1 MDKMQF
7 DMVQIVRSV
16 PLFLSLTRQ
25 DWEDVA
31 EMLVGRCYPKDAYI
45 IQAGEPPDALY
56 IVWEGQ
62 VKILRHSEEGRD
74 IVLDVIGP
82 GHMFGEMAVFDG
94 MPYSASAQ
102 AMEDVAVVAISR
114 PDFFRLL
121 ERHPGVSLAVISELS
136 RRLRNASDLV
146 HSLAVERVERR
157 IARMLLKL
165 AASSAQYSADGL
177 VIDLPLTRQDIA
189 DMTGT
194 TVETAIR
201 VMSRFRKEGLITT
214 ERGRVVVLDPEGL
227 RSVAEE
233 R

>member
-1 MDKMQF
+1 MDKLQF
-7 DMVQIVRSV
+7 NMVQIVKSV
-16 PLFLSLTRQ
+16 PLFMSLTQR

-31 EMLVGRCYPKDAYI
+31 GMLVGRCYPKDAYI
-45 IQAGEPPDALY
+45 FHAGDPPDALY
-56 IVWEGQ
+56 IVWIGQ

-94 MPYSASAQ
+94 APYSASAQ
-102 AMEDVAVVAISR
+102 AMEDVAVVSISR

-121 ERHPGVSLAVISELS
+121 ERYPSVSLAVISELS
-136 RRLRNASDLV
+136 RRLRSASDLV

-165 AASSAQYSADGL
+165 AASTAQHSANGL

-201 VMSRFRKEGLITT
+201 VMSRFRKDGLITT
-214 ERGRVVVLDPEGL
+214 VRGRVVILDPEGL
-227 RSVAEE
+227 RDVAEE
-233 R
+233 H

>member
-1 MDKMQF
+1 MDQLQF
-7 DMVQIVRSV
+7 NMVQIVKSV
-16 PLFLSLTRQ
+16 PLFLSLTER

-31 EMLVGRCYPKDAYI
+31 HMLVGRCYPKDAYI
-45 IQAGEPPDALY
+45 IHAGDPPEALY
-56 IVWEGQ
+56 IVWIGQ
-62 VKILRHSEEGRD
+62 VKLIRHSEEGRD
-74 IVLDVIGP
+74 VVLDVIGP

-102 AMEDVAVVAISR
+102 AMEDVAVVSISR
-114 PDFFRLL
+114 PNFFRLL
-121 ERHPGVSLAVISELS
+121 ERYPSVAFAVISELS

-165 AASSAQYSADGL
+165 AASTAQRNADGL

-201 VMSRFRKEGLITT
+201 VMSRFRKQGLITT
-214 ERGRVVVLDPEGL
+214 EHGRIVILDSEGL
-227 RSVAEE
+227 RAVAEQY
-233 R
+233 

>member
-1 MDKMQF
+1 MDKLHF
-7 DMVQIVRSV
+7 NMVQIVRSV
-16 PLFLSLTRQ
+16 PLFMSLSQ
-25 DWEDVA
+25 KDWEEVA
-31 EMLVGRCYPKDAYI
+31 DMLVGRCYPKDAYI
-45 IQAGEPPDALY
+45 FHAGDPPDALY
-56 IVWEGQ
+56 IVWMGQ
-62 VKILRHSEEGRD
+62 VKLLRHSEEGRD
-74 IVLDVIGP
+74 VVLDVIGP

-94 MPYSASAQ
+94 APYSSSAQ

-121 ERHPGVSLAVISELS
+121 ERYPSVSLAVISELS
-136 RRLRNASDLV
+136 RRLRSASDLV

-165 AASSAQYSADGL
+165 AASTAQRSQNGL

-201 VMSRFRKEGLITT
+201 VMSRFRRQGLITT
-214 ERGRVVVLDPEGL
+214 ERGRVIVLDPPGL
-227 RSVAEE
+227 RAVAEE
-233 R
+233 Y

>member
-1 MDKMQF
+1 MDKLHF
-7 DMVQIVRSV
+7 NMVQIVRSV
-16 PLFLSLTRQ
+16 PLFMSLSQ
-25 DWEDVA
+25 KDWEEVA
-31 EMLVGRCYPKDAYI
+31 DMLVGRCYPKDAYI
-45 IQAGEPPDALY
+45 FHAGDPPDALH
-56 IVWEGQ
+56 IVWMGQ
-62 VKILRHSEEGRD
+62 VKLLRHSEEGRD
-74 IVLDVIGP
+74 VVLDVIGP

-94 MPYSASAQ
+94 APYSSSAQ

-121 ERHPGVSLAVISELS
+121 ERYPSVSLAVISELS
-136 RRLRNASDLV
+136 RRLRSASDLV

-165 AASSAQYSADGL
+165 AASTAQRSQNGL

-201 VMSRFRKEGLITT
+201 VMSRFRRQGLITT
-214 ERGRVVVLDPEGL
+214 ERGRVVVLDPPGL
-227 RSVAEE
+227 RAVAEE
-233 R
+233 Y

>member
-1 MDKMQF
+1 MDKLHLN
-7 DMVQIVRSV
+7 MVQIVKSV
-16 PLFLSLTRQ
+16 PLFLSLTPQ
-25 DWEDVA
+25 DWESVA
-31 EMLVGRCYPKDAYI
+31 DMLIGRCYPKDAYI
-45 IQAGEPPDALY
+45 FHAGDPPEALY
-56 IVWEGQ
+56 IVWIGQ

-94 MPYSASAQ
+94 APYSASAQ
-102 AMEDVAVVAISR
+102 AMEDVAVVAILR

-121 ERHPGVSLAVISELS
+121 EKYPSVALAVISELS
-136 RRLRNASDLV
+136 RRLRNANDLV

-165 AASSAQYSADGL
+165 AAATAQRNTNGL

-201 VMSRFRKEGLITT
+201 VMSRFRKQGLITT
-214 ERGRVVVLDPEGL
+214 ERGRVVILDPEGL
-227 RSVAEE
+227 RNVAEE
-233 R
+233 Y

>member
-1 MDKMQF
+1 MDKLQF
-7 DMVQIVRSV
+7 DMVQIVKSV
-16 PLFLSLTRQ
+16 PLFMSLTKK

-31 EMLVGRCYPKDAYI
+31 HMLVGRCYPKDAYI
-45 IQAGEPPDALY
+45 FHAGDPPDALY
-56 IVWEGQ
+56 IVWTGQ

-102 AMEDVAVVAISR
+102 AMEDVALVAISR

-121 ERHPGVSLAVISELS
+121 ERYPGVSLAVISELS

-165 AASSAQYSADGL
+165 AANSARYRDNGL

-227 RSVAEE
+227 RAVAEE

>member
-1 MDKMQF
+1 MDKLHF
-7 DMVQIVRSV
+7 NMVQIVRSV
-16 PLFLSLTRQ
+16 PLFMSLSQ
-25 DWEDVA
+25 KDWEEVA
-31 EMLVGRCYPKDAYI
+31 DMLVGRCYPKDAYI
-45 IQAGEPPDALY
+45 FHAGDPPDALY
-56 IVWEGQ
+56 IVWMGQ
-62 VKILRHSEEGRD
+62 VKLLRHSEEGRD
-74 IVLDVIGP
+74 VVLDVIGP

-94 MPYSASAQ
+94 APYSSSAQ

-121 ERHPGVSLAVISELS
+121 ERYPSVSLAVISELS
-136 RRLRNASDLV
+136 RRLRSASDLV

-165 AASSAQYSADGL
+165 AASTAQRGQNGL

-201 VMSRFRKEGLITT
+201 VMSRFRRQGLITT
-214 ERGRVVVLDPEGL
+214 ERGRVIVLDPPGL
-227 RSVAEE
+227 RAVAEE
-233 R
+233 Y